1 MHLQATPAVASPDVE
16 QAVPNALPLTDVSPG
31 ALIDVATPLENQEDV
46 QHTLDTEQRRAAV
59 YGPVLDS
66 TPEQTPDQIAAIS
79 GASGNTAQSKSP
91 GVLSKLAKRDK
102 QQLASSNSGK
112 IGLAPCQALSLYFM

>member
-1 MHLQATPAVASPDVE
+1 ME
-16 QAVPNALPLTDVSPG
+16 QVVSNPLPLTDVSPG

-91 GVLSKLAKRDK
+91 GVLSKHAKRDK
-102 QQLASSNSGK
+102 HQLASSNSGK
-112 IGLAPCQALSLYFM
+112 DLPSNIGPATCQALFLYFM